1 MKKKIKKFF
10 IMKDMIKRRAIKKT
24 PRLKLGVLNDYFNY
38 SALVVGTS

>member
-1 MKKKIKKFF
+1 
-10 IMKDMIKRRAIKKT
+10 MKDMIRKRVNKKT